1 MRPTDHFTENPY
13 NPLNSTPELEGSVE
27 PSSMLEGFVHQR
39 TILLTTYRRNGDP
52 VVTPVNIAVEGDR
65 AFIRTY
71 DKAGKARRIRNNPI
85 VQIAPSTFRGK
96 STGTPMR
103 FKARLLDDDEAALAR
118 SLINRKYRI
127 LQGVVVPLVHW
138 LRRTKTLHYEL
149 TLVE

>member
-85 VQIAPSTFRGK
+85 VRFVERAAGPRCVSRRGSSMMTK
-96 STGTPMR
+96 
-103 FKARLLDDDEAALAR
+103 RLWH
-118 SLINRKYRI
+118 
-127 LQGVVVPLVHW
+127 VV
-138 LRRTKTLHYEL
+138 
-149 TLVE
+149 

>member
-1 MRPTDHFTENPY
+1 METRWSLP
-13 NPLNSTPELEGSVE
+13 STLQLKEIVRSFEPMTRLE
-27 PSSMLEGFVHQR
+27 
-39 TILLTTYRRNGDP
+39 
-52 VVTPVNIAVEGDR
+52 
-65 AFIRTY
+65 
-71 DKAGKARRIRNNPI
+71 KARRIRNNPI

-96 STGTPMR
+96 RTGTPMR

>member
-13 NPLNSTPELEGSVE
+13 NPLNSTAEIEGTVE
-27 PSSMLEGFVHQR
+27 PSSMLEGFVHQK

-52 VVTPVNIAVEGDR
+52 VATPVNIAVEGDH

-85 VQIAPSTFRGK
+85 VQIAPSTFRGRT
-96 STGTPMR
+96 TGTPVR
-103 FKARLLDDDEAALAR
+103 LKARLLDDDEAALAR
-118 SLINRKYRI
+118 RLINRKYRI
-127 LQGVVVPLVHW
+127 LQRLVVPLVHW

-149 TLVE
+149 TLIK

>member
-1 MRPTDHFTENPY
+1 MCPTDDFAENAY
-13 NPLNSTPELEGSVE
+13 NPLNSTPGLEEFVE
-27 PSSMLEGFVHQR
+27 PFSMLEGFVHQR
-39 TILLTTYRRNGDP
+39 TVLLTTHRRNGDP
-52 VVTPVNIAVEGDR
+52 VATPVNIAVEGDR

-71 DKAGKARRIRNNPI
+71 DKSGKARRIRNNPI

-96 STGTPMR
+96 TTGTPMR
-103 FKARLLDDDEAALAR
+103 LKARLLDDDEAALAR
-118 SLINRKYRI
+118 RLINRKYRI

>member
-27 PSSMLEGFVHQR
+27 RSSTLEGFVHQR

-52 VVTPVNIAVEGDR
+52 VATPVNIAVEGDR

-96 STGTPMR
+96 TTGTPMR
-103 FKARLLDDDEAALAR
+103 LKARLLEDDEAAMAR
-118 SLINRKYRI
+118 RLINRKYRI
-127 LQGVVVPLVHW
+127 LQGLVVPLLHW

-149 TLVE
+149 TLIK

>member
-1 MRPTDHFTENPY
+1 
-13 NPLNSTPELEGSVE
+13 
-27 PSSMLEGFVHQR
+27 MLEGFVHQR

-52 VVTPVNIAVEGDR
+52 VATPVNIAVEGDR

-96 STGTPMR
+96 TTGTPMR
-103 FKARLLDDDEAALAR
+103 LKARLLEDDEAAMAR
-118 SLINRKYRI
+118 RLINRKYRI
-127 LQGVVVPLVHW
+127 LQGLVVPLLNW

-149 TLVE
+149 TLIK

>member
-1 MRPTDHFTENPY
+1 MRPTDHSTENPY

-39 TILLTTYRRNGDP
+39 TVLLTTHRRNGDP
-52 VVTPVNIAVEGDR
+52 VATPVNIAVEGDR

-71 DKAGKARRIRNNPI
+71 DKSGKARRIRNNPI

-118 SLINRKYRI
+118 NLINRKYRI

>member
-96 STGTPMR
+96 SSGTSMR